1 MSARAATRA
10 IAGGGEL
17 PHRDAQST
25 RRVVDVEVVGEHRL
39 RLAFD
44 DGVSGE
50 LDASNWDWR
59 AVFEP
64 LRDPAYFAR
73 VELDD
78 ELGSIRWPSGADIAP
93 ETLHLRLARER
104 DDASA

>member
-1 MSARAATRA
+1 MDLAAH
-10 IAGGGEL
+10 L
-17 PHRDAQST
+17 HRI
-25 RRVVDVEVVGEHRL
+25 VDVEVVGEHRL

-50 LDASNWDWR
+50 LDASNWGWR
-59 AVFEP
+59 GVFEP
-64 LRDPAYFAR
+64 LSDPAYFAR

-93 ETLHLRLARER
+93 ETLHLWLARER